1 MSKWLGR
8 TVLVSPFLKLC
19 TTEAQYLKAA
29 KTMGVTNPLAWLG
42 PNANASMHSFTQG
55 AKTACI
61 VCMPIDKKRSFN
73 EVAGMLAH
81 EAVHVKQDMFA
92 DIGEDKPG
100 SEVEAY
106 AVQNILFQLLESY
119 QKQAKKA

>member
-8 TVLVSPFLKLC
+8 TVLVSPYLMLC

-29 KTMGVTNPLAWLG
+29 KSMGVVNPLAFMG
-42 PNANASMHSFTQG
+42 VNANASVHTFVKAG
-55 AKTACI
+55 KTACI
-61 VCMPIDKKRSFN
+61 VCMKIDRKRTFN
-73 EVAGMLAH
+73 EIASMLAH
-81 EAVHVKQDMFA
+81 EAVHVSQDLFA

-100 SEVEAY
+100 REIEAY

-119 QKQAKKA
+119 KKQSKS